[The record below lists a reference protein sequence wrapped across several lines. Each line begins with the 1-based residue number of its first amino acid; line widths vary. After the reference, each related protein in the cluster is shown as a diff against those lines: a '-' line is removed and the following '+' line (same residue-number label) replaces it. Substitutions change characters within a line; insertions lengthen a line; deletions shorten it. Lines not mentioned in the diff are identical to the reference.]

1 MHALFLTA
9 IPVLYAL
16 STVVSVV
23 TCCALSTVIRNA
35 TRQGR

>member
-16 STVVSVV
+16 GTVASVI
-23 TCCALSTVIRNA
+23 TCCLLSAVIRK
-35 TRQGR
+35 GR